1 MVPPAAIARTP
12 SANLFRAPA
21 TTTNTGT
28 YNESHSQLALAYFMH
43 ELKKKILPVL
53 MTEERKFLYVA
64 CNIFE
69 S

>member
-28 YNESHSQLALAYFMH
+28 YNESHSQFFMH
-43 ELKKKILPVL
+43 ELKKIYITCPDD
-53 MTEERKFLYVA
+53 
-64 CNIFE
+64 
-69 S
+69 